1 MGILKKWMNNDED
14 AFSSDMSTDEY
25 YDLTPEDALN
35 ENDGRSKMILLEP
48 RAYSESQ
55 QIADH
60 LKMRNTVVVNLK
72 RVTSDQAKRI
82 VDFLAGTIYA
92 IGGDLQKIGS
102 GIFLCT
108 PNNINIQGKITEET
122 QGKDIHDNGD
132 INIEWQKG
140 KGPTKWHE
148 SGDDMEKFSRTL
160 RGYDPDEVND
170 FLDKIIRQ
178 VEDIVRENKEKDK
191 RIAELERMGQE
202 NERLKDQLQQYER
215 TEATLNRAIVMAQK
229 TSEQIKLAAHH
240 ESEILIEE
248 AKQNANRIVNEALLR
263 AEKTEREANLLR
275 RNINIFKRRVK
286 DIVEAQLDVVS
297 EFENIDL

>member
-1 MGILKKWMNNDED
+1 MPGGIKMGILKKWMNNDED

-132 INIEWQKG
+132 INIEW
-140 KGPTKWHE
+140 
-148 SGDDMEKFSRTL
+148 
-160 RGYDPDEVND
+160 
-170 FLDKIIRQ
+170 
-178 VEDIVRENKEKDK
+178 
-191 RIAELERMGQE
+191 
-202 NERLKDQLQQYER
+202 
-215 TEATLNRAIVMAQK
+215 
-229 TSEQIKLAAHH
+229 
-240 ESEILIEE
+240 
-248 AKQNANRIVNEALLR
+248 
-263 AEKTEREANLLR
+263 
-275 RNINIFKRRVK
+275 
-286 DIVEAQLDVVS
+286 
-297 EFENIDL
+297 